1 MEVII
6 SYGEINQS
14 VNKKLIVVINYII
27 FQIVPV
33 NMSKITINN
42 EYEMIAFGRALGSF
56 IGGDIV
62 IGLSGA
68 LGAGKTTISK
78 GISVGMGIMEP
89 VTSPT
94 YSLLNEYEGMGRKL
108 YHVDL
113 YRVNTT
119 KEIDELELESLISP
133 RTNMIIEW
141 IEKLDAK
148 WLENVIHITIS
159 YNNDDESGAS
169 RELQV
174 EASSDE
180 LTHIIEEAIEK
191 FEKNYKH

>member
-1 MEVII
+1 
-6 SYGEINQS
+6 
-14 VNKKLIVVINYII
+14 
-27 FQIVPV
+27 
-33 NMSKITINN
+33 MSKITINN

-94 YSLLNEYEGMGRKL
+94 YSLLNEYEGLGRKL

-113 YRVNTT
+113 YRINTT
-119 KEIDELELESLISP
+119 KEIDELELESLIGP

-148 WLENVIHITIS
+148 WLENVIHLTIS

-169 RELQV
+169 RELQI
-174 EASSDE
+174 EASNEE
-180 LTHIIEEAIEK
+180 LTHIIEEAIDK